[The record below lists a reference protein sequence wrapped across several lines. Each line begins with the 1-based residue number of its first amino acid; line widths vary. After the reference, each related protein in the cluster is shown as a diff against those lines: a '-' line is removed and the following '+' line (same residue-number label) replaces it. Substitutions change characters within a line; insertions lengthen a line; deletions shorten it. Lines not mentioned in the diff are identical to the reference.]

1 MTAIHS
7 QINNAIIN
15 STQLGQFGGSNVQ
28 SAGSYPN
35 NQQFNMNALSNQ
47 PSNPNLLNNN
57 LNQTNL
63 AYNQNQSSNFG

>member
-15 STQLGQFGGSNVQ
+15 STQLGQFGASNVQ

-35 NQQFNMNALSNQ
+35 NQQFNINTLPNQ
-47 PSNPNLLNNN
+47 SSTSNLLNNN

-63 AYNQNQSSNFG
+63 AYNHQSSNFG